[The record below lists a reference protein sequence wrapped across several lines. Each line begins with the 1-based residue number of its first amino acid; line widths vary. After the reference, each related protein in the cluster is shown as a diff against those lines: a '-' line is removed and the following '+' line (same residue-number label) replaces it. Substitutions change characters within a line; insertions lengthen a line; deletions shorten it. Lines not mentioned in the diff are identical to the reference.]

1 MEIYVKKK
9 KEGVNIFMK
18 IFVYVIK
25 LLKQINIL
33 SFVTLIFFC
42 QGEALA
48 LDILGE
54 VLPAII
60 NIYNSTA
67 YL

>member
-1 MEIYVKKK
+1 
-9 KEGVNIFMK
+9 MK